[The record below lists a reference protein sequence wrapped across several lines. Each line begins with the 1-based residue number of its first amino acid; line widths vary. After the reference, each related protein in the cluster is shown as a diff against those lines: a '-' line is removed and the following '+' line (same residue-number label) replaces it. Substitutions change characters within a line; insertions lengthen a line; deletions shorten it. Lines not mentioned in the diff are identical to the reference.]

1 MAARF
6 IVLAS
11 GSSGNAGLVEADG
24 FRLLIDC
31 GLRPPDLADRL
42 GRVGVRL
49 DAISAVVLTHTHG
62 DHWNPHT
69 FAALRQASVPV
80 YAHPRHHARL
90 ASSPSFDPLHKAG
103 LIRDY
108 QAGLPIR
115 LGPAMRATPV
125 PVPHDSDPTF
135 GFRVE
140 GTDARTGGTWSL
152 GYASD
157 CGHPDPAV
165 IAGFAGVGVLAIEFN
180 HDVELQRT
188 SGRHPVLVDRVLGP
202 RGHLSNAQAAT
213 LTEAVARS
221 AGPDGFTALVQLHL
235 SKDCNTAALAHRA
248 GTAALARVAPAA
260 RVVTATQFAPTPPV
274 PLVGLV
280 KPIRAVQLTLPG
292 FDVAEADQFR

>member
-11 GSSGNAGLVEADG
+11 GSSGNAGLVEAED

-49 DAISAVVLTHTHG
+49 DSVSAVVLTHTHG
-62 DHWNPHT
+62 DHWNPYT
-69 FAALRQASVPV
+69 FAALRQASIPV
-80 YAHPRHHARL
+80 YAHPRHHAKL
-90 ASSPSFDPLHKAG
+90 AGYPCFDPLHKAG
-103 LIRDY
+103 LMRDY
-108 QAGLPIR
+108 QAGVPIR
-115 LGPAMRATPV
+115 LGPALRCTPV

-140 GTDARTGGTWSL
+140 GTDARTGGTWAL

-165 IAGFAGVGVLAIEFN
+165 IAGFAGVNVLAIEFN

-188 SGRHPVLVDRVLGP
+188 SGRHPVLVNRVLGP
-202 RGHLSNAQAAT
+202 NGHLSNAQAAT

-221 AGPDGFTALVQLHL
+221 AGPAGFTALVQLHL
-235 SKDCNTAALAHRA
+235 SKECNTAALAHRA
-248 GTAALARVAPAA
+248 GAAVLARFAPGA
-260 RVVTATQFAPTPPV
+260 RLVTATQLAPTTPV
-274 PLVGLV
+274 PLVGV
-280 KPIRAVQLTLPG
+280 ARPVRSVQLTLPG
-292 FDVAEADQFR
+292 FELA